1 MLLSEAG
8 MSLGAGSLVEETVAG
23 VPEPSARQ
31 RSRIRLTALL
41 AAALGAGGAA
51 WFWVGP
57 GRPGRAARSAAGAE
71 KAGAEA
77 RRETATATERAEPGR
92 RSGLDRPVPVQVAR
106 ARSSDVHV
114 AELGLGTV
122 VPRQSVTVRSRVTG
136 QLERVL
142 FQEGELV
149 KAGQLLAEV
158 DPRPFQLQLEQ
169 VEGQLARD
177 RALFKNA
184 ALDLERFRSLAAGV
198 IAKQQIDTQDSLVHQ
213 YEGTVRSDQGL
224 VDAARLQVSFTRI
237 AAPIAGRIGLRLID
251 GGNYINAGDPV
262 GIAVINAVQPICVV
276 FSVPEDRVPSVLK
289 RLDEAR
295 RAGGS
300 LTVEAWDRASENRLA
315 TGTLL
320 TLDNQID
327 PATGTVKLK
336 AQFSNEDGALYPN
349 QFVNARLLLETLHGA
364 TVAPTTAVQ
373 RGSQGSFVYAVGADN
388 TVAVRIVALGPIDG
402 DDVAIERGLA
412 PGDLVVVNGA
422 DKLREGAKVEAVGA
436 SGPSEPTSPSR
447 RRSGERRGPAKPA
460 P

>member
-1 MLLSEAG
+1 
-8 MSLGAGSLVEETVAG
+8 MSLGAGSLVDEAG
-23 VPEPSARQ
+23 ADEPEPSARR
-31 RSRIRLTALL
+31 RSRLRLTALL
-41 AAALGAGGAA
+41 AAAVGAGLAA
-51 WFWVGP
+51 WLWLTA
-57 GRPGRAARSAAGAE
+57 GRPGHVAHLAEGAERAGAE
-71 KAGAEA
+71 S
-77 RRETATATERAEPGR
+77 RRGNAAATERAEPGR
-92 RSGLDRPVPVQVAR
+92 RGPDRPIPVQVAR

-114 AELGLGTV
+114 AQLGLGTV

-149 KAGQLLAEV
+149 KAGQLLAQV
-158 DPRPFQLQLEQ
+158 DARPFQLQLEQ

-177 RALFKNA
+177 EALLKNA
-184 ALDLERFRSLAAGV
+184 ALDLDRLRGLAAGV
-198 IAKQQIDTQDSLVHQ
+198 VAKQQVDTQDSLVHQ
-213 YEGTVRSDQGL
+213 YEGTVRSDQGV
-224 VDAARLQVSFTRI
+224 VDAARLQVSFTRVT
-237 AAPIAGRIGLRLID
+237 APIAGRIGLRLID

-276 FSVPEDRVPSVLK
+276 FSVPEDRVPSVLN
-289 RLDEAR
+289 RLEEAR

-300 LTVEAWDRASENRLA
+300 LTVEAWDRVSEHRLA

-388 TVAVRIVALGPIDG
+388 AVAVRTVALGPTDG

-412 PGDLVVVNGA
+412 PGELVVVNGA

-436 SGPSEPTSPSR
+436 AGPGDPTSPTSPTSPSR
-447 RRSGERRGPAKPA
+447 RRPGDRRGPAKPA